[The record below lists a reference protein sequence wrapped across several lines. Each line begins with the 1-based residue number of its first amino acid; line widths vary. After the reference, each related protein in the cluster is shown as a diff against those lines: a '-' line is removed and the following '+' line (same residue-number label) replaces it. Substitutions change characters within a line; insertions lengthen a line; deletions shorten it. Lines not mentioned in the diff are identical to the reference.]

1 MAEGGYNIQSTN
13 NNNSYFDRMQQS
25 QQGAS
30 AGEEE
35 LATKTLHIQS
45 KRFYLDVKQ
54 NRRGRFIKIAEVSAG
69 GRKSRILMSMS
80 VASELRDQLDTFDQF
95 LRTLAE
101 HDPNNQQTN
110 EDGCLRSGLITRDDR
125 KYYLD
130 LKENDRGRFLRISM
144 VGLNTP
150 RTQVA
155 LPAQGVQELRDVL
168 TGLLEEFGNEDD
180 KDSIESPP
188 AIEPAELPESKYI
201 HVGNKNFYFDIGSNN
216 RGVFLRISEVRA
228 NFRTAITIPEKA
240 WSRFRDNINDFIL
253 AMDKERQNTSTTAD
267 NSRSNSGNADKA
279 PVMRSDTGENK
290 K

>member
-1 MAEGGYNIQSTN
+1 MAEGGYNLHSRN
-13 NNNSYFDRMQQS
+13 NYPDRMQQS

-35 LATKTLHIQS
+35 LASKTLHVQS

-54 NRRGRFIKIAEVSAG
+54 NRRGRFIKMAEVSAG
-69 GRKSRILMSMS
+69 GRKSRILMSMN
-80 VASELRDQLDTFDQF
+80 VASELRDCLNTFDEYI
-95 LRTLAE
+95 RTLGE
-101 HDPNNQQTN
+101 HNPNNQQTT
-110 EDGCLRSGLITRDDR
+110 EDGRLRSALISRDDR

-130 LKENDRGRFLRISM
+130 LKENERGRFLRISM
-144 VGLNTP
+144 VGINTP
-150 RTQVA
+150 RTQIA
-155 LPAQGVQELRDVL
+155 LPAQGLQELRDIL
-168 TGLLEEFGNEDD
+168 NNLLEEFGNEDD

-188 AIEPAELPESKYI
+188 AIEPAELPDSRYV

-228 NFRTAITIPEKA
+228 NLRAAITVPEKA

-253 AMDKERQNTSTTAD
+253 AMERERNNTSSPID
-267 NSRSNSGNADKA
+267 NSQLNSGNDDK
-279 PVMRSDTGENK
+279 PSIPPSGTNSENK

>member
-1 MAEGGYNIQSTN
+1 MAEGGYNIQSRN
-13 NNNSYFDRMQQS
+13 NYPDRMQQS

-80 VASELRDQLDTFDQF
+80 VASELRDHLDTFDEHI
-95 LRTLAE
+95 RTLGE
-101 HDPNNQQTN
+101 HNPNNQQSA
-110 EDGCLRSGLITRDDR
+110 EDGRLRSALITRDDR

-130 LKENDRGRFLRISM
+130 LKENERGRFLRISM

-150 RTQVA
+150 RTQIA
-155 LPAQGVQELRDVL
+155 LPAQGVRELRDTL
-168 TGLLEEFGNEDD
+168 NSLLEEFGNEDD

-188 AIEPAELPESKYI
+188 AIEPAELPESKYL

-216 RGVFLRISEVRA
+216 RGVFLRVSEVRA
-228 NFRTAITIPEKA
+228 NLRSAITVPEKA

-253 AMDKERQNTSTTAD
+253 AMDRERNNISSTAVD
-267 NSRSNSGNADKA
+267 NSRSNSGNDDKSSM
-279 PVMRSDTGENK
+279 PQSGVGENK

>member
-1 MAEGGYNIQSTN
+1 MAEGGYNIQPRN
-13 NNNSYFDRMQQS
+13 NYPDRMQQS
-25 QQGAS
+25 QQSAS

-80 VASELRDQLDTFDQF
+80 VASELRDHLDTFNEHI
-95 LRTLAE
+95 RTLGE
-101 HDPNNQQTN
+101 QNLNNPQLT
-110 EDGCLRSGLITRDDR
+110 EDGRLRSALITRDDR

-130 LKENDRGRFLRISM
+130 LKENERGRFLRISM
-144 VGLNTP
+144 VGINTQ
-150 RTQVA
+150 RTQIA
-155 LPAQGVQELRDVL
+155 LPAQGVEELRDTL
-168 TGLLEEFGNEDD
+168 NSLLEEFGNEDD
-180 KDSIESPP
+180 KEASK
-188 AIEPAELPESKYI
+188 LPESKYL

-228 NFRTAITIPEKA
+228 NYRAAITIPEKS
-240 WSRFRDNINDFIL
+240 WSRVRDNINDFIL
-253 AMDKERQNTSTTAD
+253 AMDKERNNASSTED
-267 NSRSNSGNADKA
+267 KSRLTSGNEDKSSV
-279 PVMRSDTGENK
+279 PQSSFGENK

>member
-1 MAEGGYNIQSTN
+1 MAEGGYNIQSRN
-13 NNNSYFDRMQQS
+13 NYPDRMQQS
-25 QQGAS
+25 QQSAS

-69 GRKSRILMSMS
+69 GRKSRILMSMN
-80 VASELRDQLDTFDQF
+80 VASELRDHLDTFNEYI
-95 LRTLAE
+95 RTLGE
-101 HDPNNQQTN
+101 RNLNNPQLT
-110 EDGCLRSGLITRDDR
+110 EDGRLRSALITRDDR

-130 LKENDRGRFLRISM
+130 LKENERGRFLRISM
-144 VGLNTP
+144 VGINTP
-150 RTQVA
+150 RTQIA
-155 LPAQGVQELRDVL
+155 LPAQGVEELRDTL
-168 TGLLEEFGNEDD
+168 NSLLEEFGNEDD
-180 KDSIESPP
+180 KEASK
-188 AIEPAELPESKYI
+188 LPENKYL

-228 NFRTAITIPEKA
+228 NYRAAITVPEKS

-253 AMDKERQNTSTTAD
+253 AMDKERNNTLSTED
-267 NSRSNSGNADKA
+267 KSQSNSGNGDKSSV
-279 PVMRSDTGENK
+279 PQSTVGENK